1 MSLKALDYNGY
12 ISKVDTTTEM
22 HVISCPKDCY
32 PYSFKSNLSD
42 SVELNKLKQAYNAF
56 SYQLIDHPNAYIDV
70 PYKSSSGGYDYY
82 YKKWSEYVNETI
94 EKISK
99 LAGSNVFIIGYVSYS
114 FRWNCKWGRKIR
126 DENTNIDEECKDCQ
140 YERYHAE
147 RSWERYDGECGV

>member
-1 MSLKALDYNGY
+1 MALKVLKCNGGY

-22 HVISCPKDCY
+22 YVISCPKDCY
-32 PYSFKSNLSD
+32 PYLFKSNLSD

-56 SYQLIDHPNAYIDV
+56 SYQLIDHPNAFIDV
-70 PYKSSSGGYDYY
+70 PSKSIAGEFYE
-82 YKKWSEYVNETI
+82 KKWKEYVNETI

-126 DENTNIDEECKDCQ
+126 DENTYIDEECKDCRE
-140 YERYHAE
+140 ERFIDE
-147 RSWERYDGECGV
+147 RSWELRNSDFG

>member
-1 MSLKALDYNGY
+1 MSLKALNYNGY

-42 SVELNKLKQAYNAF
+42 SVELNKLKQKYNAF
-56 SYQLIDHPNAYIDV
+56 SYQLVICPDTFIDV
-70 PYKSSSGGYDYY
+70 PSKSIAGAFDQ
-82 YKKWSEYVNETI
+82 KKWKEYVNETI

-114 FRWNCKWGRKIR
+114 FRWNCHWGRKIR
-126 DENTNIDEECKDCQ
+126 DENTYIDEECKDCRE
-140 YERYHAE
+140 ERFSAE
-147 RSWERYDGECGV
+147 RSWERYDGDF

>member
-1 MSLKALDYNGY
+1 M
-12 ISKVDTTTEM
+12 
-22 HVISCPKDCY
+22 
-32 PYSFKSNLSD
+32 SD

-56 SYQLIDHPNAYIDV
+56 SYQLINHPNAYIDV

-114 FRWNCKWGRKIR
+114 FRWNCKWGC
-126 DENTNIDEECKDCQ
+126 N
-140 YERYHAE
+140 
-147 RSWERYDGECGV
+147 